1 MHNLIEFIKSHFHW
15 VMFVLL
21 ESAAIVLLF
30 RFNDYQASIWF
41 TSANEFTAAVD
52 RTYADVVSY
61 IKLGKINSDLTARNI
76 MLQRQVN
83 QLRDILAKQG
93 ADSLGLDEK
102 QKKLLEDYKLIPAQ
116 VTSNSINKENNFIVI
131 DKGEAAGV
139 RSEMGVVS
147 GGGIVGIV
155 FLTSKNYSLVMPIL
169 NKKSSISCRIRGHR
183 FFGYLGWEGGSPLT
197 AYLNDVPR
205 YARFNVGD
213 YVETSGHS
221 SKFPPGLFVGRII
234 AIGNSRDGL
243 SYRVKVNLATDFADL
258 RDVCVISSPV
268 KAEVDSLK
276 MHALEMEQPQE

>member
-116 VTSNSINKENNFIVI
+116 VTSNSINK
-131 DKGEAAGV
+131 
-139 RSEMGVVS
+139 
-147 GGGIVGIV
+147 
-155 FLTSKNYSLVMPIL
+155 
-169 NKKSSISCRIRGHR
+169 
-183 FFGYLGWEGGSPLT
+183 
-197 AYLNDVPR
+197 
-205 YARFNVGD
+205 
-213 YVETSGHS
+213 
-221 SKFPPGLFVGRII
+221 
-234 AIGNSRDGL
+234 
-243 SYRVKVNLATDFADL
+243 
-258 RDVCVISSPV
+258 
-268 KAEVDSLK
+268 
-276 MHALEMEQPQE
+276 

>member
-102 QKKLLEDYKLIPAQ
+102 QKKLLEDSKLIPAQ
-116 VTSNSINKENNFIVI
+116 VTSNSINKT
-131 DKGEAAGV
+131 
-139 RSEMGVVS
+139 
-147 GGGIVGIV
+147 
-155 FLTSKNYSLVMPIL
+155 TS
-169 NKKSSISCRIRGHR
+169 
-183 FFGYLGWEGGSPLT
+183 
-197 AYLNDVPR
+197 
-205 YARFNVGD
+205 
-213 YVETSGHS
+213 
-221 SKFPPGLFVGRII
+221 
-234 AIGNSRDGL
+234 
-243 SYRVKVNLATDFADL
+243 
-258 RDVCVISSPV
+258 
-268 KAEVDSLK
+268 
-276 MHALEMEQPQE
+276 

>member
-116 VTSNSINKENNFIVI
+116 VTSNSINKENN
-131 DKGEAAGV
+131 
-139 RSEMGVVS
+139 
-147 GGGIVGIV
+147 
-155 FLTSKNYSLVMPIL
+155 
-169 NKKSSISCRIRGHR
+169 
-183 FFGYLGWEGGSPLT
+183 
-197 AYLNDVPR
+197 
-205 YARFNVGD
+205 
-213 YVETSGHS
+213 
-221 SKFPPGLFVGRII
+221 
-234 AIGNSRDGL
+234 
-243 SYRVKVNLATDFADL
+243 
-258 RDVCVISSPV
+258 
-268 KAEVDSLK
+268 
-276 MHALEMEQPQE
+276 

>member
-1 MHNLIEFIKSHFHW
+1 
-15 VMFVLL
+15 MFVLL

-131 DKGEAAGV
+131 DKGEAAGPLY
-139 RSEMGVVS
+139 G
-147 GGGIVGIV
+147 
-155 FLTSKNYSLVMPIL
+155 Y
-169 NKKSSISCRIRGHR
+169 HR
-183 FFGYLGWEGGSPLT
+183 
-197 AYLNDVPR
+197 
-205 YARFNVGD
+205 
-213 YVETSGHS
+213 
-221 SKFPPGLFVGRII
+221 
-234 AIGNSRDGL
+234 
-243 SYRVKVNLATDFADL
+243 
-258 RDVCVISSPV
+258 
-268 KAEVDSLK
+268 
-276 MHALEMEQPQE
+276 

>member
-102 QKKLLEDYKLIPAQ
+102 QKKLLEDYKLIPAL
-116 VTSNSINKENNFIVI
+116 SN
-131 DKGEAAGV
+131 
-139 RSEMGVVS
+139 
-147 GGGIVGIV
+147 
-155 FLTSKNYSLVMPIL
+155 T
-169 NKKSSISCRIRGHR
+169 
-183 FFGYLGWEGGSPLT
+183 
-197 AYLNDVPR
+197 
-205 YARFNVGD
+205 
-213 YVETSGHS
+213 
-221 SKFPPGLFVGRII
+221 
-234 AIGNSRDGL
+234 GN
-243 SYRVKVNLATDFADL
+243 
-258 RDVCVISSPV
+258 
-268 KAEVDSLK
+268 
-276 MHALEMEQPQE
+276 H

>member
-116 VTSNSINKENNFIVI
+116 VTSNSINKEKYI
-131 DKGEAAGV
+131 
-139 RSEMGVVS
+139 
-147 GGGIVGIV
+147 
-155 FLTSKNYSLVMPIL
+155 
-169 NKKSSISCRIRGHR
+169 
-183 FFGYLGWEGGSPLT
+183 
-197 AYLNDVPR
+197 
-205 YARFNVGD
+205 
-213 YVETSGHS
+213 
-221 SKFPPGLFVGRII
+221 
-234 AIGNSRDGL
+234 
-243 SYRVKVNLATDFADL
+243 
-258 RDVCVISSPV
+258 
-268 KAEVDSLK
+268 
-276 MHALEMEQPQE
+276 